1 MRIVTSAF
9 LSLLTYIYLSFTGGV
24 ALRVTYGYDVA
35 TTNDKYVRLGIE
47 AGGPLLQ
54 VVIAGMY
61 LVDYI
66 PTLKYIPC
74 EYEVCQW
81 SVVLIVSH
89 TAWFPG
95 AKFKRQAKE
104 WEKLAVRLRD
114 SPFEFVKTAMVW
126 LCTLNSVL

>member
-9 LSLLTYIYLSFTGGV
+9 LSFLTDICRSFTGGI

-35 TTNDKYVRLGIE
+35 TTNDEYVRLGIA

-66 PTLKYIPC
+66 PALKYVPC
-74 EYEVCQW
+74 EYEACQL
-81 SVVLIVSH
+81 SVVLMVSP

-95 AKFKRQAKE
+95 AKFKREAEE
-104 WEKLAVRLRD
+104 WGKLAVRLRE
-114 SPFEFVKTAMVW
+114 SPFEFVKNAIV
-126 LCTLNSVL
+126 